1 MAVQYEVL
9 WDFNDLWFL
18 SSAIFAIKL
27 LKVIFRGSGY
37 FATISPPNPQSISLV
52 SLSSS

>member
-1 MAVQYEVL
+1 MVLQYSVL
-9 WDFNDLWFL
+9 GDLSDLYSL

-37 FATISPPNPQSISLV
+37 FATISPLNP
-52 SLSSS
+52 